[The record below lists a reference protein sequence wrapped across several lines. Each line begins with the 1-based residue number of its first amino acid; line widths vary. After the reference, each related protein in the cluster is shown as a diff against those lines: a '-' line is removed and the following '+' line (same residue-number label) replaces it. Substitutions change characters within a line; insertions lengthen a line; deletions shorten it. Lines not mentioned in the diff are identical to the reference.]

1 MDFLIVFVVEEKYS
15 RKRQGQQLPMDA
27 CSDKDGRQEFLS
39 HNIEDFVII
48 KYQKQDKEGTE
59 NG

>member
-1 MDFLIVFVVEEKYS
+1 
-15 RKRQGQQLPMDA
+15 MDA
-27 CSDKDGRQEFLS
+27 CSDKDGSQEFLS